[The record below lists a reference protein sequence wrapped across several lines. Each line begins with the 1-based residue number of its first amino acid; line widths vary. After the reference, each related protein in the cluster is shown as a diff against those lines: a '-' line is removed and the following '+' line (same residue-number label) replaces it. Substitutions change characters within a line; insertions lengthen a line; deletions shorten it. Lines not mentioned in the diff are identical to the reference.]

1 MIDFSD
7 CHINGRTYNGA
18 NGSKIGITYNNTNY
32 LLKFSPKPKSNAEL
46 SYTNSC
52 FSEDIS
58 CKILKTFDLNSQDTM
73 LGTYSDKIVVA
84 CKKKKKK
91 GHRFADFAS
100 LKNTI
105 IDSENNG
112 YGTELSEILY
122 TIDEQK
128 TYDINEN
135 KIKEFFW
142 DMFIADSLLG
152 NFDRHN
158 GNWGFLVEDE
168 NSRNAKIAPIYDCG
182 SCLYPQVDVNLAK
195 SILTNKE
202 ELEKRVYVFP
212 TFAIKI
218 DNVKINPYNF
228 LTQTDNKDCLKSLKK
243 ITERIDLKKI
253 NGIIDDTPIMAD
265 IQKDF
270 LKTMIKA
277 RKELILEVALVKNR
291 DKNIPMPSLLF
302 KNPNKESQVNSQENQ
317 LPQDEQKRRQEQHEK
332 EMETISSKLDS
343 MHENL
348 QKDLAEVNHTP
359 TKR

>member
-7 CHINGRTYNGA
+7 CYINGRTYNGA
-18 NGSKIGITYNNTNY
+18 NGSKIGITYNNKNY
-32 LLKFSPKPKSNAEL
+32 LLKFSPKPKLNAEL

-58 CKILKTFDLNSQDTM
+58 CKILKTLDLNAQDTM
-73 LGTYSDKIVVA
+73 LGTYNNKLVVA
-84 CKKKKKK
+84 CGDFVEK
-91 GHRFADFAS
+91 GYRFADFAS

-122 TIDEQK
+122 TINEQK
-128 TYDINEN
+128 TYDIDKKETQ
-135 KIKEFFW
+135 EFFW

-158 GNWGFLVEDE
+158 GNWGFLVNDE

-182 SCLYPQVDVNLAK
+182 SCLFPQVDLNLAK
-195 SILTNKE
+195 SVLTNKE

-218 DNVKINPYNF
+218 DNAKINPYSF
-228 LTQTDNKDCLKSLKK
+228 LTQTDNKDCLNSLKK
-243 ITERIDLKKI
+243 ITERIDLQKI
-253 NGIIDDTPIMAD
+253 NTIIDDTPILVD
-265 IQKDF
+265 IHKVF

-277 RKELILEVALVKNR
+277 RKELILEVALVKN
-291 DKNIPMPSLLF
+291 KNANIVMSNSSPHYT
-302 KNPNKESQVNSQENQ
+302 NKESQINDMREATKKASLKLGLGEN
-317 LPQDEQKRRQEQHEK
+317 
-332 EMETISSKLDS
+332 
-343 MHENL
+343 
-348 QKDLAEVNHTP
+348 
-359 TKR
+359 TKGINKGFER